1 VNAAHP
7 TAQTDPTPPAGTASP
22 RTRDDELESTP
33 RQSRRHLLGFS
44 NISAVYVGIA
54 LFILFS
60 LWVPHTFLRSSTFTT
75 IVDEQAITGIIAVA
89 LVLPFAAGAFDLSFA
104 YNLGFG
110 SIVAAWLVGNHGFPW
125 WATILVTLCVCAA
138 IGGIN
143 GGLVTLIGINPVI
156 ATLGVGSCLSA
167 GTTWISGGQQIIG
180 LSSSFTAIA
189 NDSLLGVSLPV
200 YYLAG
205 IASLIWYVLAHT
217 PWGRHI
223 YAVGGNREAA
233 RLAGVRTDWIVF
245 VSLAMVGLAAGFAGV
260 LASAQIGAGDP
271 SIGPPYLLPALAAV
285 FLGST
290 QFQAG
295 RFNVWGTLIAVFVLA
310 IGVKGLELAGAPFWL
325 PDMFNGLALLIAV
338 GISQRDFV
346 AERLARLRRLKGPP
360 ATRHS

>member
-1 VNAAHP
+1 VNAAQP
-7 TAQTDPTPPAGTASP
+7 GAQTDPTVPEGTASL
-22 RTRDDELESTP
+22 RARDDELPSSP
-33 RQSRRHLLGFS
+33 RRSRRHLLAFS

-75 IVDEQAITGIIAVA
+75 ILDEQAITGIIAVA

-110 SIVAAWLVGNHGFPW
+110 SILAASLVGNQDFSW
-125 WATILVTLCVCAA
+125 WTTILVTLSVCGA
-138 IGGIN
+138 IGGLN
-143 GGLVTLIGINPVI
+143 GFLVSGIGINPVI

-167 GTTWISGGQQIIG
+167 GTTWISGGEQIIG
-180 LSSSFTAIA
+180 LSPNFTAIA
-189 NDSLLGVSLPV
+189 NDSLLGISLPV
-200 YYLAG
+200 YYLAA
-205 IASLIWYVLAHT
+205 IALLIWYVLAHT
-217 PWGRHI
+217 PWGRHV
-223 YAVGGNREAA
+223 YAVGGNREAS
-233 RLAGVRTDWIVF
+233 RLAGVRTHWIVF
-245 VSLAMVGLAAGFAGV
+245 ASLTVVGVAAGFAGV

-290 QFQAG
+290 QLQRG

-310 IGVKGLELAGAPFWL
+310 IGVKGLELTGAPFWL

-346 AERLARLRRLKGPP
+346 AERLARLRRLKAPP
-360 ATRHS
+360 ARHS